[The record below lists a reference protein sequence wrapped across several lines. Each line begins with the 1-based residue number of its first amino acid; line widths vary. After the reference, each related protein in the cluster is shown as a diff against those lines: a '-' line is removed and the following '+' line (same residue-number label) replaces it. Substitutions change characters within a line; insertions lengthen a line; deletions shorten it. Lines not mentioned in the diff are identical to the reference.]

1 MSRHEEEFH
10 FLGLPDFTARFG
22 LRHKA
27 FILWESDMKTKRMI
41 LDAAMLL
48 LLPLLMAYSLI
59 GEAFHEVTGT
69 LMLTLFLLHHWLNR
83 SWWKVLLKGRYSLQ
97 RIFQTTLNLLL
108 LLFMIVQP
116 LCGIL
121 MSKYLYTFLPTAG
134 MASVAR
140 AIHLPLAYWGFVLM
154 SLHAGTHLGS
164 MLPKRKKRRTAL
176 VILSAI
182 SLYGIYAFFK
192 RQILDYMFL
201 KMQFVFFDYSESRLL
216 FLADY
221 LAVMVCFAVL
231 GYGITQL
238 LSSGKR

>member
-1 MSRHEEEFH
+1 
-10 FLGLPDFTARFG
+10 
-22 LRHKA
+22 
-27 FILWESDMKTKRMI
+27 MKTKRMI

-59 GEAFHEVTGT
+59 GETFHEVAGT
-69 LMLTLFLLHHWLNR
+69 LMLALFLLHHWLNR

-164 MLPKRKKRRTAL
+164 MLPKREKRRTAL
-176 VILSAI
+176 VILSAV
-182 SLYGIYAFFK
+182 SLYGVYAFFK
-192 RQILDYMFL
+192 RQIPDYMFL
-201 KMQFVFFDYSESRLL
+201 KMQFVFFDYSETRLL

>member
-1 MSRHEEEFH
+1 
-10 FLGLPDFTARFG
+10 
-22 LRHKA
+22 
-27 FILWESDMKTKRMI
+27 MKTKRMI

-59 GEAFHEVTGT
+59 GEAFHEVAGT

-83 SWWKVLLKGRYSLQ
+83 SWWKALFKGRYSLQ

-164 MLPKRKKRRTAL
+164 MLPKGKKKATVLGCLGA
-176 VILSAI
+176 V
-182 SLYGIYAFFK
+182 SLYGAYAFVK
-192 RQILDYMFL
+192 RQIPAYLFL
-201 KMQFVFFDYSESRLL
+201 KLPFAFFDYSEPRV
-216 FLADY
+216 FFFADY
-221 LAVMVCFAVL
+221 LAVMILFAML
-231 GYGITQL
+231 GYGIMKL
-238 LSSGKR
+238 FRVRRKAK

>member
-1 MSRHEEEFH
+1 
-10 FLGLPDFTARFG
+10 
-22 LRHKA
+22 
-27 FILWESDMKTKRMI
+27 MI

-59 GEAFHEVTGT
+59 GEAFHEVAGT
-69 LMLTLFLLHHWLNR
+69 LMLALFLLHHWLNR
-83 SWWKVLLKGRYSLQ
+83 SWWRALLKGRYSLQ

-164 MLPKRKKRRTAL
+164 MLPKREKRRTAL
-176 VILSAI
+176 VILSAV
-182 SLYGIYAFFK
+182 SLYGVYAFFK
-192 RQILDYMFL
+192 RQIPDYMFL
-201 KMQFVFFDYSESRLL
+201 KMQFVFFDYSETRLL
-216 FLADY
+216 FLSDY